1 LKKIV
6 LFLICILSVSV
17 MSAQSLQLIVE
28 DYSTSSVKAIS
39 NLLTTKF
46 NVASINAVEDFS
58 LLQVNLPA
66 NVSSNRVIATL
77 NKSGFGVSQKSDSLV
92 WVKVDGIVCAFCVI
106 GIQKKL
112 SALDSVLT
120 ADFNLE
126 TGLITIVLKPDQTI
140 DFDSVRSIIYDSGY
154 NVKAIL

>member
-1 LKKIV
+1 M
-6 LFLICILSVSV
+6 LSVSV

-39 NLLTTKF
+39 NVLTAEF
-46 NVASINAVEDFS
+46 NAASINAVEDFS
-58 LLQVNLPA
+58 LLQMNLPVS
-66 NVSSNRVIATL
+66 VSSNRVIATL
-77 NKSGFGVSQKSDSLV
+77 SKSGFGVSQKSDSLV
-92 WVKVDGIVCAFCVI
+92 WVKVDCVI

-126 TGLITIVLKPDQTI
+126 TGLITIVLKPDQAI

>member
-1 LKKIV
+1 M
-6 LFLICILSVSV
+6 LSASV

-28 DYSTSSVKAIS
+28 DYSTSSVKVIS
-39 NLLTTKF
+39 NVLTIDFKASTI
-46 NVASINAVEDFS
+46 NVVEDFS

-66 NVSSNRVIATL
+66 SVSSNEVVTQL
-77 NKSGFGVSQKSDSLV
+77 NKRGLEVSQKSESFV
-92 WVKVDGIVCAFCVI
+92 WVKVDGIVCSFCVI

-126 TGLITIVLKPDQTI
+126 TGLITIVLKPNQTI
-140 DFDSVRSIIYDSGY
+140 DFDSVKSIIYDSGY
-154 NVKAIL
+154 KVKAIL

>member
-1 LKKIV
+1 M
-6 LFLICILSVSV
+6 LSASV

-28 DYSTSSVKAIS
+28 DYSTSSIKALS
-39 NLLTTKF
+39 NVLTTDFK
-46 NVASINAVEDFS
+46 ASTINAVEDFS

-66 NVSSNRVIATL
+66 SVSSKEVITQL
-77 NKSGFGVSQKSDSLV
+77 NKRGLGVSQKSESFI
-92 WVKVDGIVCAFCVI
+92 WVKVDGIVCSFCVI

-126 TGLITIVLKPDQTI
+126 TGLITIVLKPNQTI
-140 DFDSVRSIIYDSGY
+140 DFDSIKSIIYDSGY

>member
-1 LKKIV
+1 M
-6 LFLICILSVSV
+6 CD
-17 MSAQSLQLIVE
+17 QSLQMIVD

-39 NLLTTKF
+39 NVLRTDFKVST
-46 NVASINAVEDFS
+46 INSVEDFS
-58 LLQVNLPA
+58 LLQVNLP
-66 NVSSNRVIATL
+66 VSVSTKQVITQL

-92 WVKVDGIVCAFCVI
+92 WVKVDGIVCSFCVI

-126 TGLITIVLKPDQTI
+126 TGIITIVLKPNKTI

-154 NVKAIL
+154 NIKIIL